1 MKKRAQKRDPL
12 SSKKNRE
19 TAATKKNPERFNA
32 RGFVSC
38 ASTRFSE
45 LGGGFGVGECGCRP
59 ARPSNLPFTYTLDE
73 LQLDPTLSRRATWLT
88 ATELQ
93 TRMLQPRRKCSSTKR
108 GLLTSSGR
116 SLEHSTCLL
125 SPARCEGG

>member
-45 LGGGFGVGECGCRP
+45 LGGGFGVGNAGAAQLGLVTCRLRTHWTNCNSI
-59 ARPSNLPFTYTLDE
+59 RP
-73 LQLDPTLSRRATWLT
+73 
-88 ATELQ
+88 
-93 TRMLQPRRKCSSTKR
+93 
-108 GLLTSSGR
+108 
-116 SLEHSTCLL
+116 
-125 SPARCEGG
+125 